1 MKILAL
7 LAETMRRFR
16 EAGIPEAHIEA
27 EILLGSVLKMG
38 RPQLFLAAGNDFPAE
53 LHADFEKLVERR
65 LAREPLAY
73 ILGEQEFWSLPFRV
87 TRDVLIPRPE
97 TERLLELAIERARGI
112 SPGFRGPILDLGT
125 GSGVIAV
132 VLASELKDVLVW
144 SVDRSFAALR
154 IAAENAKRHGVEERV
169 RFLCADWMDAL
180 NPKPVFGLIV
190 SNPPYVAVEELFAL
204 MPEVRDY
211 EPRLALD
218 GGGDGMASIK
228 IIATHAIPLLIPGG
242 WLFMEIGAGQAGWV
256 MDLFSSLP
264 GYENVRVHADYAG
277 LPRVLE
283 VQRLAV

>member
-1 MKILAL
+1 
-7 LAETMRRFR
+7 MRRFR
-16 EAGIPEAHIEA
+16 EGGIPEAHIEA

-38 RPQLFLAAGNDFPAE
+38 RSQLFLAAGNDFPDE

-112 SPGFRGPILDLGT
+112 APGFRVPVLDFGT

-132 VLASELKDVLVW
+132 VLARELKNVIVW
-144 SVDRSFAALR
+144 SVDRSIAALR
-154 IAAENAKRHGVEERV
+154 IAAENAKRHGVGERI

-190 SNPPYVAVEELFAL
+190 SNPPYVAIEELSAL
-204 MPEVRDY
+204 APEVRDY

-218 GGGDGMASIK
+218 GGEDGMASIK
-228 IIATHAIPLLIPGG
+228 IIATHAISLLIPGG
-242 WLFMEIGAGQAGWV
+242 WLFMEIGAGQAGAV
-256 MDLFSSLP
+256 TDLFASLP

-283 VQRLAV
+283 VQRLA

>member
-7 LAETMRRFR
+7 LAETIRRFR
-16 EAGIPEAHIEA
+16 EEGILEAHVEA
-27 EILLGSVLKMG
+27 EILLGYVLKMG
-38 RPQLFLAAGNDFPAE
+38 RAQLFLAAGNDFPDK
-53 LHADFEKLVERR
+53 LHPDFEKLVERR

-73 ILGEQEFWSLPFRV
+73 ILGEQEFWSLSFRV

-97 TERLLELAIERARGI
+97 TEHLLELAIERARGI
-112 SPGFRGPILDLGT
+112 AFGFRGPILDLGT

-132 VLASELKDVLVW
+132 VLAREFKDVIVW
-144 SVDRSFAALR
+144 SVDRSFAALL
-154 IAAENAKRHGVEERV
+154 IAAENAKRHGVGERV

-190 SNPPYVAVEELFAL
+190 SNPPYVASEELFAL
-204 MPEVRDY
+204 APEVRDY
-211 EPRLALD
+211 EPRVALD

-242 WLFMEIGAGQAGWV
+242 WIFMEIGAGQAKGA
-256 MDLFSSLP
+256 MDFFASLS

-283 VQRLAV
+283 AQRLA